1 MPYLVPTSSV
11 RRVDVRIDDRHVA
24 RLYFD
29 LRTYKPEP
37 IVVDVASTQRAS
49 SGPLE
54 LGLVIRRP
62 VVPASLGLS
71 SDARRV
77 GVKLRRFRLDSD
89 EH

>member
-1 MPYLVPTSSV
+1 VPTSSV
-11 RRVDVRIDDRHVA
+11 RRVDVHIDDRRVA
-24 RLYFD
+24 RLSYD
-29 LRTYKPEP
+29 LSIYKEKPV
-37 IVVDVASTQRAS
+37 VVDVPATQRAS

-62 VVPASLGLS
+62 VVPATLGLS

-77 GVKLRRFRLDSD
+77 GVKLRRFRLDSR